1 MRRISAITASGRLF
15 ECLKVTSVTAA
26 SACSYGHTPVD
37 KSCVKACHQSRV
49 CEKESST
56 QQLQSQPVVHV
67 AAEFPYYAWI
77 LLISVSVNLP
87 LPTTDFPSAFFQH
100 LAYFLR
106 SRSFSPS
113 ASARGQQ
120 TRFLHMNVITVA
132 LGIKLKKKKKKA
144 VGITISYKASIHQ
157 VKQNGRRSLSRFLRP
172 LIHMNPHEL
181 ECTWPRVEPATS
193 NTSCWFCLASP
204 NIHRTCTAC

>member
-1 MRRISAITASGRLF
+1 MPIASSIWPNLLQQSLQKHTAMATGVSTVISPFFKSTSTPKCWHFHCYSVCSRVYTLSAVQSWLVRENEADLRHNSFRKIVWMFRSGRLF

-106 SRSFSPS
+106 SRSFSPI
-113 ASARGQQ
+113 
-120 TRFLHMNVITVA
+120 RF
-132 LGIKLKKKKKKA
+132 
-144 VGITISYKASIHQ
+144 
-157 VKQNGRRSLSRFLRP
+157 R
-172 LIHMNPHEL
+172 
-181 ECTWPRVEPATS
+181 TWPT
-193 NTSCWFCLASP
+193 N
-204 NIHRTCTAC
+204 